1 MPLFESIKAFGRGE
15 VSDGLGL
22 LFTDSDTYEAQ
33 RDTRTRLEA
42 ATNRQYQAGLLSQEA
57 AARTLQNIEAT
68 NNSTG
73 QLFTTPGDSVLDGF
87 KEGWSEGA
95 DRMQNAVK
103 ETVRAPLKWTLGAIP
118 WQVWAIA
125 VVVVAY
131 QSGILT
137 ALLSRLNSRIAK
149 A

>member
-1 MPLFESIKAFGRGE
+1 MPLFEALKAFGRGE
-15 VSDGLGL
+15 GSAGLGL
-22 LFTDSDTYEAQ
+22 LFTSADTYEAQ
-33 RDTRTRLEA
+33 RDTGTRLEA
-42 ATNRQYQAGLLSQEA
+42 AVNRQYQAGLLSQEA

-73 QLFTTPGDSVLDGF
+73 QLFTTPGDSTLDAF

-95 DRMQNAVK
+95 DRMQRTVK
-103 ETVRAPLKWTLGAIP
+103 ETIRAPLSWTLGAIP

-125 VVVVAY
+125 AVVVAY

-137 ALLSRLNSRIAK
+137 ALLARLNSRIAK